1 MADSVVT
8 YEALTSAAS
17 SVMQHKQ
24 NFDEMIQ
31 GMTGIVSSLDGQWQ
45 GVAKTEFETA
55 FAELKP
61 TLVKFSAL
69 LGRYSEELNK
79 HVARTQE
86 TEGQGVSSINQAL
99 GSF

>member
-8 YEALTSAAS
+8 YEALTGAAS
-17 SVMQHKQ
+17 SVAQHKQ

-31 GMTGIVSSLDGQWQ
+31 GMTGIVSSLEGVWQ

-55 FAELKP
+55 FEQLKP
-61 TLVKFSAL
+61 TLMKFSGL

-79 HVARTQE
+79 HVVRTQE
-86 TEGQGVSSINQAL
+86 TESAGTQSINQSL
-99 GSF
+99 SF